1 MKHRDERI
9 RYKPVPLSLLAMLAT
24 GAVFAHSKQ
33 ETTFPEDGAVL
44 PAPPDVVSMKFDAP
58 MRVTVIHLTSEA
70 TGATFELE
78 RTDGMQPVTD
88 FRATPPALPNGQ
100 YSIEWRGLSGDGHPM
115 RCRFSFEVAQ

>member
-9 RYKPVPLSLLAMLAT
+9 RHRPALLSLLAMLAT
-24 GAVFAHSKQ
+24 GAVFAHSKP
-33 ETTFPEDGAVL
+33 ETTSPEDGAVL
-44 PAPPDVVSMKFDAP
+44 PASPDVVSMKFAAP
-58 MRVTVIHLTSEA
+58 MRVTVIHLISEA

-100 YSIEWRGLSGDGHPM
+100 YSIEWRGLSHDGHPM
-115 RCRFSFEVAQ
+115 KCRFSFEVAQ